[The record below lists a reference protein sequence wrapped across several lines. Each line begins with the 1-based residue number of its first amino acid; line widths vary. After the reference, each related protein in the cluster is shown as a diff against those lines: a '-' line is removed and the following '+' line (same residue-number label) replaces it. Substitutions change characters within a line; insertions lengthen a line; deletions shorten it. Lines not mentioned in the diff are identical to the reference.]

1 LHAGLKRANTAVKRG
16 QLNSEGIDE
25 LTALCRFYTFSTQCV
40 TMMMTMMMTS
50 LNYSFICVRKT
61 IMTSPVSVLTG
72 DVIMVCLNP
81 IPNPINRSLTPA
93 LSTPSSCRLVHSRV
107 FHHYI
112 FVPRCPLPRFQS
124 PHNPLLGKRVF
135 CFMYVN
141 FTCLS
146 VTSRYQM

>member
-1 LHAGLKRANTAVKRG
+1 MHAGLKRANTAVKRG

-25 LTALCRFYTFSTQCV
+25 LTALCHFYTFSTQCV

-81 IPNPINRSLTPA
+81 NPNPIYRSLTPA
-93 LSTPSSCRLVHSRV
+93 LSTLLLRADLSTPTFSTPTSSCHVVHSRDFSHPIIHCLKSV
-107 FHHYI
+107 H
-112 FVPRCPLPRFQS
+112 FVLSMLISPVCP
-124 PHNPLLGKRVF
+124 
-135 CFMYVN
+135 
-141 FTCLS
+141 
-146 VTSRYQM
+146 